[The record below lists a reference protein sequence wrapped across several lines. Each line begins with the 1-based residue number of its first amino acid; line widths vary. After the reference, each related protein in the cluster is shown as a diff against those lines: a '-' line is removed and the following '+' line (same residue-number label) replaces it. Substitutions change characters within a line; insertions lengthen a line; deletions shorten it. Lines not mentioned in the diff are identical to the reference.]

1 MRQIKLFLAF
11 AAILL
16 LVACTKGNKVVEF
29 PLVGSSNTSMI
40 SFEKVELTDTATVL
54 SVRAHHYP
62 NYWIKMSTAPHLV
75 VQDKEYKLIGCKD
88 FELGKEVFMPEDG
101 DSCFTLLFEP
111 LPEDCEKFDFIE
123 GNSAD
128 DWKICDI
135 DLTDKLRT
143 YWRSS
148 STGEWFIAFTDNHI
162 VYDCAVWDILTK
174 EENGGKYTFTAQCG
188 NEKMTVEV
196 GKKRRGA
203 RRISVNGAS
212 AVKCTPITSRAL
224 PDYPVKDNRVGIK
237 DNGYCMGDSVTIVGW
252 LRNMTDEVRNSGA
265 EFVVRTR
272 NIIMRFE
279 NESFSAKM
287 DSLGRFTL
295 KMPLL
300 NSSQAFLMGYETS
313 TVLEPG
319 ETYFFMYDFST
330 GQKLFMGSEVR
341 LQNELLAHP
350 YGYLQEYPQKRNATA
365 EEAMDFMRKVQTGY
379 KKLLDELDARVAAH
393 PKLSQRYIDYLKG
406 LYLVDAGYPLMQAKF
421 YVAGGT
427 FPEEYMVYADSL
439 WSMMLQQTPY
449 SLYND
454 YRVVLRDYLDYKKEH
469 MPGERNSIA
478 TTIKRVASE
487 GKIKL
492 SERELSIVKKYDEV
506 LDSIRHLID
515 SLPEKEANEVI
526 NRFNGSEYATTIS
539 RLFYD
544 NLDIMQLEGICG
556 ASVHVIASV
565 PTNPT
570 LTDIYMAGILCENI
584 NNYRTPLSDQ
594 IMEWADKNL
603 QLPAARSMVTAM
615 QDKYLAMT
623 GASLNNSSIKSAD
636 RVKDMSDGEKILSKL
651 TEPYRGRYVLVDVW
665 GTWCGPCKAALAKSK
680 EEFERLAP
688 YNMVFLYLANRS
700 SDESWK
706 NVIKEYNVVGENV
719 AHYNLPD
726 AQQTAVEN
734 FLKVSSYPT
743 YKLISPD
750 GDVLDVNADPRDLDA
765 FERMMKSLKTK

>member
-1 MRQIKLFLAF
+1 MRQTKLYMLL
-11 AAILL
+11 AAIMLL
-16 LVACTKGNKVVEF
+16 AACTKGNKVVDF
-29 PLVGSSNTSMI
+29 PLVGSSNTSMLA
-40 SFEKVELTDTATVL
+40 FEKVELTDTATVL
-54 SVRAHHYP
+54 SVRAFHYP
-62 NYWIKMSTAPHLV
+62 NHWIMMSTAPHLMA
-75 VQDKEYKLIGCKD
+75 QDKEYKLIGCKG

-111 LPEDCEKFDFIE
+111 LPADCEKFDFIE
-123 GNSAD
+123 GNSAG

-252 LRNMTDEVRNSGA
+252 LRNMSDEARS
-265 EFVVRTR
+265 EFVVRIP
-272 NIIMRFE
+272 NIIKRFE
-279 NESFSAKM
+279 DDKFSAKI

-330 GQKLFMGSEVR
+330 NQKLFMGSDVR
-341 LQNELLAHP
+341 LQNELLANRH
-350 YGYLQEYPQKRNATA
+350 GYLQEYPQKRNVTA
-365 EEAMDFMRKVQTGY
+365 EEAMDFMHKVQVEH

-406 LYLVDAGYPLMQAKF
+406 FYLMDAGYPLMQAKF

-427 FPEEYMVYADSL
+427 FPDEYMAYVDSL
-439 WSMMLQQTPY
+439 WSSMVQQTPY
-449 SLYND
+449 SLYRD

-469 MPGERNSIA
+469 MPGERNSVA
-478 TTIKRVASE
+478 ATIKRVASE

-506 LDSIRHLID
+506 LDSIRYLID
-515 SLPEKEANEVI
+515 SLPEKEADKVI
-526 NRFNGSEYATTIS
+526 NRFDGSEYATTIS
-539 RLFYD
+539 RLFFD

-556 ASVHVIASV
+556 ASVRVIASV

-615 QDKYLAMT
+615 QDKYLALT
-623 GASLNNSSIKSAD
+623 GASLNNGSIKSAD
-636 RVKDMSDGEKILSKL
+636 RVKDMSDGEKILRKL

-765 FERMMKSLKTK
+765 FERMIKAIK

>member
-1 MRQIKLFLAF
+1 MRQPKLFMAF
-11 AAILL
+11 AVILL
-16 LVACTKGNKVVEF
+16 LAACTKGYKVVEF

-40 SFEKVELTDTATVL
+40 TFEKVELTDTATVL
-54 SVRAHHYP
+54 SVRAFHYP
-62 NYWIKMSTAPHLV
+62 NYWIKMSTSPYLV
-75 VQDKEYKLIGCKD
+75 AQDKEYKLLECKD
-88 FELGKEVFMPEDG
+88 FELGKEIFMPEDG

-123 GNSAD
+123 GKTAD
-128 DWKICDI
+128 EWKILDI

-143 YWRSS
+143 YWRNS
-148 STGEWFIAFTDNHI
+148 STGDWFIAFADNHI
-162 VYDCAVWDILTK
+162 VYDCAIWDILTK
-174 EENGGKYTFTAQCG
+174 DERNGKYTFTAQCG
-188 NEKMTVEV
+188 DEKITVEV

-237 DNGYCMGDSVTIVGW
+237 DNGYSMGDSVTIVGW
-252 LRNMTDEVRNSGA
+252 LRNMADEVRNNGA
-265 EFVVRTR
+265 EFVVRIP
-272 NIIMRFE
+272 NIIKRSE
-279 NESFSAKM
+279 DDKFSAKM

-300 NSSQAFLMGYETS
+300 NSSQAYLMGYETS

-319 ETYFFMYDFST
+319 ETYFFMHDFLT
-330 GQKLFMGSEVR
+330 NQKLFMGSDVR

-350 YGYLQEYPQKRNATA
+350 YGYLHEYPQKRNATA
-365 EEAMDFMRKVQTGY
+365 EEAMDFMRKVQTGH
-379 KKLLDELDARVAAH
+379 KRLLDELDARVAAH
-393 PKLSQRYIDYLKG
+393 PELSQRYVDYLKG
-406 LYLVDAGYPLMQAKF
+406 FYLMDAGYPLMQAKF
-421 YVAGGT
+421 YVAHGT
-427 FPEEYMVYADSL
+427 FPDEYMAYVDSL
-439 WSMMLQQTPY
+439 WSSMVQQTPY
-449 SLYND
+449 TLYRS
-454 YRVVLRDYLDYKKEH
+454 YKTVLRDYTDYKKDH

-487 GKIKL
+487 GKIEL

-506 LDSIRHLID
+506 IDSIRYLID
-515 SLPEKEANEVI
+515 SLPEKEADEVI

-539 RLFYD
+539 RLFND

-556 ASVHVIASV
+556 ASARVIASV
-565 PTNPT
+565 STNQT
-570 LTDIYMAGILCENI
+570 LTDIYMAGILCKNI
-584 NNYRTPLSDQ
+584 NDYRTPLSEQ

-615 QDKYLAMT
+615 QDKYLALT
-623 GASLNNSSIKSAD
+623 GASLDKISIKSAD
-636 RVKDMSDGEKILSKL
+636 KVKDMSDGEKILRKL

-743 YKLISPD
+743 YRLITPE

-765 FERMMKSLKTK
+765 FERMIKAIK